1 MHKGFNP
8 TEADICVVDDD
19 PSLLDSIQKLLAS
32 AGLAARL
39 FDKPEAF
46 LTYIAAN
53 PASLVVLDIWMEK
66 VNGLEVLA
74 RMCALSP
81 ATPVI
86 IITARNDVAA
96 RTTAMQFGPV
106 AYLIKPFDG
115 DEFLA
120 AACAAVRRPKTARAS
135 SSHS

>member
-1 MHKGFNP
+1 MNEAFDP

-32 AGLAARL
+32 AGLAARV
-39 FDKPEAF
+39 FDKPEGF
-46 LTYIAAN
+46 LAYIAAN
-53 PASLVVLDIWMEK
+53 RVSLVVLDIWMEK

-86 IITARNDVAA
+86 IITARNDVAV
-96 RTTAMQFGPV
+96 RTTAMQIGPV
-106 AYLIKPFDG
+106 AYFIKPFDG
-115 DEFLA
+115 EEFLV
-120 AACAAVRRPKTARAS
+120 AVRAAIS
-135 SSHS
+135 

>member
-1 MHKGFNP
+1 MNEAFDP
-8 TEADICVVDDD
+8 AEADICVVDDD

-32 AGLAARL
+32 AGLAARV

-53 PASLVVLDIWMEK
+53 RVSLVVLDIWMEK

-86 IITARNDVAA
+86 IITARNDAAA
-96 RTTAMQFGPV
+96 RTTAIQIGPV
-106 AYLIKPFDG
+106 AYFIKPFDG
-115 DEFLA
+115 EEFLA
-120 AACAAVRRPKTARAS
+120 AVRAAVS
-135 SSHS
+135 

>member
-1 MHKGFNP
+1 MHEAFDP

-19 PSLLDSIQKLLAS
+19 PCLLDSIQKLLAS
-32 AGLAARL
+32 AGLAARV
-39 FDKPEAF
+39 FYKPEAF

-53 PASLVVLDIWMEK
+53 RVSLVVLDIWMEK
-66 VNGLEVLA
+66 INGLEVLA

-96 RTTAMQFGPV
+96 RTTAMQIGPV
-106 AYLIKPFDG
+106 AYFIKPFDG
-115 DEFLA
+115 EEFLVA
-120 AACAAVRRPKTARAS
+120 VRAAVS
-135 SSHS
+135 

>member
-1 MHKGFNP
+1 MNEAFDP

-19 PSLLDSIQKLLAS
+19 LFLLDSIQKLLAS
-32 AGLAARL
+32 AGLAARV

-53 PASLVVLDIWMEK
+53 RVSLVVLDIWMEK

-96 RTTAMQFGPV
+96 RTTAMQIGPV
-106 AYLIKPFDG
+106 AYFIKPFDCE
-115 DEFLA
+115 EFLVA
-120 AACAAVRRPKTARAS
+120 VRAAVS
-135 SSHS
+135 